1 MKKVFSSA
9 SGVAHAFAL
18 QNQYEGRNSARSFYF
33 ISDSLYSYGAHFCIA
48 KFISEDTVLIT
59 ERKYS
64 STTAK
69 HVRHAW
75 RALNHKNLVQCP
87 YPDRPAYQNYE
98 WWEREAKNL
107 INLHAKAR
115 NKADRVFELYS
126 LRLKVEQYSRHVD
139 KPISDSLNELLAPFD
154 GDAYDKARIETA
166 ERRKLL
172 EERRQAKMKV
182 EHDKQLLEFRN
193 GTRNNVYARI
203 GVDYVRRDVDT
214 FVTSQGVRIPIAVGE
229 TFYRL
234 LKVGK
239 VSVGDKLDKYTV
251 RSIDADSIS
260 IGCHTIT
267 MDEIE
272 NAINQV
278 SSKTL

>member
-1 MKKVFSSA
+1 MKIVFNSA

-18 QNQYEGRNSARSFYF
+18 QNQYEGRNSGRSFYF

-87 YPDRPAYQNYE
+87 YPDGTYHDNFR
-98 WWEREAKNL
+98 WWEREVNGILAQKT
-107 INLHAKAR
+107 KAR
-115 NKADRVFELYS
+115 CPENYIIQIGYVRS
-126 LRLKVEQYSRHVD
+126 KVTWYCNARQIEM
-139 KPISDSLNELLAPFD
+139 SDSLRELFAPYTD
-154 GDAYDKARIETA
+154 DVIIQASEKMREKDKAR
-166 ERRKLL
+166 
-172 EERRQAKMKV
+172 EERRQEKMKV
-182 EHDKQLLEFRN
+182 EHDKQLSEFRN
-193 GTRNNVYARI
+193 GTRNNIYARI
-203 GVDYVRRDVDT
+203 GVDYVRRDVDN

-239 VSVGDKLDKYTV
+239 VSVGDKLEQYTV

>member
-1 MKKVFSSA
+1 MKKVFNSA
-9 SGVAHAFAL
+9 SDVAHAFAL
-18 QNQYEGRNSARSFYF
+18 QEQSEGRNSGRSFYF
-33 ISDSLYSYGAHFCIA
+33 EGDSLYSYGSHFCIA
-48 KFISEDTVLIT
+48 RFTGTETVLFT

-64 STTAK
+64 NTTAK
-69 HVRHAW
+69 HIGHAW
-75 RALNHKNLVQCP
+75 RALNHLNLIQCP

-98 WWEREAKNL
+98 WWEREVKNL

-115 NKADRVFELYS
+115 NKAERVLQLYNI
-126 LRLKVEQYSRHVD
+126 RLKVEQYSRHMA
-139 KPISDSLNELLAPFD
+139 KPISDSLHELLAPFD

-166 ERRKLL
+166 ERRELL
-172 EERRQAKMKV
+172 EKRRQAKMKV
-182 EHDKQLLEFRN
+182 EHDKQLSEFRN

-203 GVDYVRRDVDT
+203 GVDYVRRDVDN

-234 LKVGK
+234 LKAGK
-239 VSVGDKLDKYTV
+239 VNVGDKLDRYTV
-251 RSIDADSIS
+251 GSVNADAIC
-260 IGCHTIT
+260 IGCHTI
-267 MDEIE
+267 MMEEIE